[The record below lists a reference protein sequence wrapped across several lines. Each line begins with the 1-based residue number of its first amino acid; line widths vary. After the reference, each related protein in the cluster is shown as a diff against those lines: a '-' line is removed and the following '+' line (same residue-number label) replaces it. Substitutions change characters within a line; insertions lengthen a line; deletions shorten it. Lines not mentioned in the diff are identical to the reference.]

1 MTTKKGQKRLK
12 NIPILHD
19 EVKAKRTVVLTP
31 TAWENIKLEAQR
43 RGLSASELI
52 EEWGR
57 RINSQNTA
65 PINRI

>member
-1 MTTKKGQKRLK
+1 MVLDYQL
-12 NIPILHD
+12 LHD

-52 EEWGR
+52 EDWGR
-57 RINSQNTA
+57 RINSQFGRLTVTPA
-65 PINRI
+65 PIPHK